1 MNFHSLFRSARSY
14 TAKGLF
20 SFLAATVAAAY
31 AQPAH
36 VNLPAAAHGAAAI
49 AALGEHLP
57 EVAKAHGLDA
67 QELAT
72 LFRIHPS
79 MGVDIEGGLMFVCE
93 GLSVE
98 LRGNSAEAHLKKE
111 AREGEEDALGATSSL
126 TQISAGSTVD
136 ALKLHSLPGVNRVIY
151 LDFDGH
157 TTSNTS
163 WNSSYVGGATIV
175 SGAFDLDGDPSTFN
189 ADERGIIQRIW
200 QRVAEDYAPYA
211 VDVTTED
218 PGVDALRKSTSSDTT
233 FGIRVV
239 ASPTNW
245 YKSSAG
251 GVASIGSFSYSND
264 HPCFVFTGSLAN
276 SDRYIAD
283 AISHEVGHTLGLYH
297 DGASGAS
304 PTEYYYGQGDWAP
317 IMGVGYYKNIGQ
329 FSRGD
334 YADANNTQDDLAII
348 STYIPYAA
356 DDHGNT
362 LAAATI
368 LSGPVVGNGGTIES
382 VNDRDVFR
390 IDAAAGPLSLNF
402 VGLQGSPNLDIKAEL
417 LSVTGNVLQA
427 TDPDGLSAT
436 LAATLGDGTY
446 YVRVSGVG
454 AGDVKTTG
462 YSAYGSIGN
471 YLITGSFVT
480 GSTKQAPKAVIT
492 VSSTSGFAP
501 LTVSFSGQSS
511 TDADGTIAAY
521 NWSFGPAGATAVGA
535 TASYTYTTTGSHT
548 AVLTVT
554 DNDGLLSSQN
564 VTITV
569 NAPSNVAPVAIAS
582 ASATSGVAPLAITF
596 SSTGSSDS
604 DGTIASYSWNFGDG
618 TSSTSAAPSK
628 SFSSAGNYA
637 VKLTVT
643 DDRGATA
650 SSTVNVSVTSDPN
663 ATVQVQSFVLTS
675 TTSKSGTT
683 ANATVTLQ
691 DTLGRSVSGVAVTI
705 QWSGVVSGTSTSST
719 GSNGVA
725 TMSSPRTKKV
735 GTITGTI
742 IKVGNETLSASNT
755 LSSGS
760 GAWVRSIVVK

>member
-1 MNFHSLFRSARSY
+1 MNSLPLFRSARSY
-14 TAKGLF
+14 AAKGLL

-36 VNLPAAAHGAAAI
+36 VNLPAPAQGAAAI

-57 EVAKAHGLDA
+57 EVAKAYGLEA

-72 LFRIHPS
+72 LFRIQPS

-98 LRGNSAEAHLKKE
+98 LRGQSAEAHLKRDAKQ
-111 AREGEEDALGATSSL
+111 GQEDALGATSSL
-126 TQISAGSTVD
+126 TQMAAGSTLD
-136 ALKLHSLPGVNRVIY
+136 ALKLHSLPGVNRVIH

-157 TTSNTS
+157 TTSGTS

-239 ASPTNW
+239 ISPTNW
-245 YKSSAG
+245 YKASAG
-251 GVASIGSFSYSND
+251 GVASIGSFSHSID

-283 AISHEVGHTLGLYH
+283 AVSHEVGHTLGLYH
-297 DGASGAS
+297 DGATGTS
-304 PTEYYYGQGDWAP
+304 PTEYYYGHGDWAP

-334 YADANNTQDDLAII
+334 YAYANNTQDDLAII
-348 STYIPYAA
+348 STYVPYAS

-362 LAAATI
+362 LATATV
-368 LSGPVVGNGGTIES
+368 LAGPTVGNGGTIES

-390 IDAAAGPLSLNF
+390 IDAAAGPLSLDF
-402 VGLQGSPNLDIKAEL
+402 VGLPGSPNLDIKAEL
-417 LSVTGNVLQA
+417 LSATGNVLQVS
-427 TDPDGLSAT
+427 DSDGLSTT

-446 YVRVSGVG
+446 YVRISGVG

-462 YSAYGSIGN
+462 YPAYGSIGN
-471 YLITGSFVT
+471 YLITGSFAA
-480 GSTKQAPKAVIT
+480 GSTKQAPRAIAT
-492 VSSTSGFAP
+492 VSSTSGVSP
-501 LTVSFSGQSS
+501 LTVSFSGQNS
-511 TDADGTIAAY
+511 TDADGTIVAY
-521 NWSFGPAGATAVGA
+521 NWSFGPAGAIAEGA

-554 DNDGLLSSQN
+554 DSDGLSSSQN
-564 VTITV
+564 VTIAV
-569 NAPSNVAPVAIAS
+569 NAPANVAPVAIAS
-582 ASATSGVAPLAITF
+582 ASVTTGMAPLAISF
-596 SSTGSSDS
+596 SSAGSSDS
-604 DGTIASYSWNFGDG
+604 DGTIVSYSWNFGDG

-628 SFSSAGNYA
+628 SFASAGNYA

-650 SSTVNVSVTSDPN
+650 ASTVNISVTSDPDT
-663 ATVQVQSFVLTS
+663 AVQVQSYVLTS

-683 ANATVTLQ
+683 ANATVTIR
-691 DTLGRSVSGVAVTI
+691 DALGRAVSGVAVTI

-719 GSNGVA
+719 SSSGVA
-725 TMSSPRTKKV
+725 TMSSPRTKRA

-742 IKVGNETLSASNT
+742 TKVGGATLSTSNT
-755 LSSGS
+755 LSSS
-760 GAWVRSIVVK
+760 DAWVRSIEVK